1 MVRTSL
7 PESDTTCLHPEI
19 EEAMIKW
26 LKTGLK
32 AGFLGTDS
40 KTELHCFTNMDGPRN
55 KKDRVLIKVKK
66 MWNMLTRKMNVKNRK
81 ISNSQVKILPCHC
94 RQLKII
100 VTRKLQNVKI
110 SFELVYRETK
120 LISQRAVLHFQLF

>member
-1 MVRTSL
+1 MAQRT
-7 PESDTTCLHPEI
+7 
-19 EEAMIKW
+19 AQ
-26 LKTGLK
+26 
-32 AGFLGTDS
+32 
-40 KTELHCFTNMDGPRN
+40 
-55 KKDRVLIKVKK
+55 DRVLIKVKK
-66 MWNMLTRKMNVKNRK
+66 MWNMLTEKMLNVKNRK

-100 VTRKLQNVKI
+100 VTRKLQNAKI